1 MSLSDIVDVDITR
14 VSAAVTQESFSTPL
28 ILAYHTRWTSDRVR
42 SYASLTEMVG
52 DGFTP
57 DDAAYKIAAAI
68 WSQPNPPAT
77 VKVGRRANAFT
88 QTVRLTPEASNSTPY
103 TVELDGLE
111 ATYTSDATATVA
123 EICTGLVAALAA
135 LADVDA
141 ILATGG
147 ASSASP
153 QTLSGASLDG
163 VLGYRALSPSRRIT
177 LVLSNHADWDATT
190 ATITGKDAGGN
201 TITEDFAIPN
211 GGGATVNGSKLFA
224 RVTSI
229 AIPAQSGTGGTF
241 TVGVRA
247 PMTASDDTTHVTL
260 TNVTG
265 FIAGIEV
272 TGAGSLLL
280 EDRTTDPGLAADL
293 TAIRNEDDDWYGVL
307 LDSNSS
313 AEILALA
320 AILEP
325 LGAKKLLAAQSADT
339 ICLDAD
345 SITDVMYLASD
356 RTYFRTA
363 VLYHPTIGLNFA
375 AAAWVGNALAY
386 GPGTITWKFRE
397 LVGISS
403 YTLTSAERAAVLAK
417 CGNLI
422 ETVAGRTITCDGK
435 VAGDEWIDVIHGLD
449 WLRAR
454 IGERVYGVLVGA
466 ADGKIPYTDA
476 GVNLIHTEVRAQLKE
491 AEVANVLAEGWTTS
505 VPAVAS
511 LSSSQRASRVLPS
524 VTFSARVAGAIHAV
538 NISGRVA
545 A

>member
-14 VSAAVTQESFSTPL
+14 VSGAVTQESFSTPL

-42 SYASLTEMVG
+42 SYASLTEMVD

-68 WSQPNPPAT
+68 WSQPNPPAA
-77 VKVGRRANAFT
+77 VKVGRRSNAFT

-190 ATITGKDAGGN
+190 ATITGKDANGD
-201 TITEDFAIPN
+201 TITEDLTIPN
-211 GGGATVNGSKLFA
+211 GGNATLTTTKLFA
-224 RVTSI
+224 RVTSVT
-229 AIPAQSGTGGTF
+229 IPAQSGTGGTF
-241 TVGVRA
+241 TVGVAA
-247 PMTASDDTTHVTL
+247 PMTASNDTTHVTL
-260 TNVTG
+260 TAP
-265 FIAGIEV
+265 AGLIVGVEV
-272 TGAGSLLL
+272 TAGDLLV
-280 EDRTTDPGLAADL
+280 EDRTSNPGLAADL
-293 TAIRNEDDDWYGVL
+293 TAIRAEDDDFYALL

-320 AILEP
+320 AIVE
-325 LGAKKLLAAQSADT
+325 AASTKKLLVAQSADT
-339 ICLDAD
+339 ACLDAD
-345 SITDVMYLASD
+345 SITDVMYSARD
-356 RTYFRTA
+356 ADYFRTA
-363 VLYHPTIGLNFA
+363 IIYHPTIGLNFA
-375 AAAWVGNALAY
+375 AAAWIGNALAY
-386 GPGTITWKFRE
+386 APGTITWKFRE

-403 YTLTSAERAAVLAK
+403 YSLTSAERAAVLAK
-417 CGNLI
+417 RGNLI
-422 ETVAGRTITCDGK
+422 ETVAGRSITCDGK
-435 VAGDEWIDVIHGLD
+435 VAGGEWIDVIHGLD

-454 IGERVYGVLVGA
+454 IGERVFGVLVGA
-466 ADGKIPYTDA
+466 VDGKIPYTDA

-491 AEVANVLAEGWTTS
+491 AENAAVLAEGWTTS
-505 VPAVAS
+505 VPTVAS
-511 LSSSQRASRVLPS
+511 LSSAQRASRVLPS
-524 VTFSARVAGAIHAV
+524 VAFNARVAGAIHAV
-538 NISGRVA
+538 NVSGRVA

>member
-1 MSLSDIVDVDITR
+1 MALEDIVDVTITR
-14 VSAAVTQESFSTPL
+14 ESSAVTEQGFSTPL

-42 SYASLTEMVG
+42 SYASLTEMVD

-190 ATITGKDAGGN
+190 ATITGKDANGD
-201 TITEDFAIPN
+201 TITEDLTIPN
-211 GGGATVNGSKLFA
+211 GGNATLTTTKLFA
-224 RVTSI
+224 RVTSVT
-229 AIPAQSGTGGTF
+229 IPAQSGTGGTF
-241 TVGVRA
+241 TVGVAA

-260 TNVTG
+260 TAP
-265 FIAGIEV
+265 AGLIVGVEV
-272 TGAGSLLL
+272 TAGDLLV
-280 EDRTTDPGLAADL
+280 EDRTSNPGLAADV
-293 TAIRNEDDDWYGVL
+293 TAIRAEDDDFYALL

-320 AILEP
+320 AIVE
-325 LGAKKLLAAQSADT
+325 AASTKKLLVAQSADT
-339 ICLDAD
+339 GCLDAD
-345 SITDVMYLASD
+345 SITDVMYSASD
-356 RTYFRTA
+356 ADYFRTA
-363 VLYHPTIGLNFA
+363 IIYHPTIGLSFA

-386 GPGTITWKFRE
+386 GPGTVNWKFRE
-397 LVGISS
+397 LSGIAGYS
-403 YTLTSAERAAVLAK
+403 LTSADRSAILAK
-417 CGNLI
+417 RGNLI
-422 ETVAGRTITCDGK
+422 ETVAGRSITCDGK
-435 VAGDEWIDVIHGLD
+435 VSGNEWIDVIHSLD
-449 WLRAR
+449 WHHARVGERLFGVFVAAASAKIPFTDKGIDRLHTELRAQMTEA
-454 IGERVYGVLVGA
+454 ERVGLFA
-466 ADGKIPYTDA
+466 A
-476 GVNLIHTEVRAQLKE
+476 
-491 AEVANVLAEGWTTS
+491 GWTTS
-505 VPAVAS
+505 APRAS
-511 LSSSQRASRVLPS
+511 SLTSAQRASRTLPS
-524 VTFSARVAGAIHAV
+524 VTFAATLAGAINAV
-538 NISGRVA
+538 NVTGTVA

>member
-14 VSAAVTQESFSTPL
+14 VSGAVTQESFSTPL

-42 SYASLTEMVG
+42 SYASLTEMVD

-163 VLGYRALSPSRRIT
+163 VLGYRALSPSRRLT

-190 ATITGKDAGGN
+190 ATITGKDANGD
-201 TITEDFAIPN
+201 TITEDLTIPN
-211 GGGATVNGSKLFA
+211 GGNATLTTTKLFA
-224 RVTSI
+224 RVTSVT
-229 AIPAQSGTGGTF
+229 IPAQSGTGGTF
-241 TVGVRA
+241 TVGVAA

-260 TNVTG
+260 TAP
-265 FIAGIEV
+265 AGLIVGVEV
-272 TGAGSLLL
+272 TAGDLLV
-280 EDRTTDPGLAADL
+280 EDRTSNPGLAADV
-293 TAIRNEDDDWYGVL
+293 TAIRAEDDDFYALL

-320 AILEP
+320 AIVE
-325 LGAKKLLAAQSADT
+325 AASTKKLLVAQSADT
-339 ICLDAD
+339 ACLDAD
-345 SITDVMYLASD
+345 SITDVMYLAND
-356 RTYFRTA
+356 RTYFRTP
-363 VLYHPTIGLNFA
+363 VIFHPTIGLNFA
-375 AAAWVGNALAY
+375 AAAWVGSALAY
-386 GPGTITWKFRE
+386 APGTITWKFRE

-403 YTLTSAERAAVLAK
+403 YALTSSERAAILAK
-417 CGNLI
+417 NGNLI
-422 ETVAGRTITCDGK
+422 ETVAGRSITCDGK
-435 VAGDEWIDVIHGLD
+435 VAGGEWIDVIHGLD

-454 IGERVYGVLVGA
+454 IGERVFGVLVGA
-466 ADGKIPYTDA
+466 VDGKIPYTDA
-476 GVNLIHTEVRAQLKE
+476 GVNLIHAELRAQLKE

-505 VPAVAS
+505 VPTVAS
-511 LSSSQRASRVLPS
+511 LSSAQRASRVLPS
-524 VTFSARVAGAIHAV
+524 VTFNARVAGAIHAG